1 MPLLSIVGRA
11 GTKSTFYL
19 AFAFLPGEGKADYIW
34 ALEQMQKLLVHI
46 LDVLVKDRDLAL
58 AVSIE
63 EIFPNCAHL
72 LCMWHL
78 EKM

>member
-1 MPLLSIVGRA
+1 MPLLSSVGRA

-19 AFAFLPGEGKADYIW
+19 AFAFLPGEGNADYIW
-34 ALEQMQKLLVHI
+34 ALGQLQKLLVQT
-46 LDVLVKDRDLAL
+46 LDVSVKDSDLAL